1 MTKAI
6 EIGNITVNPGERAFG
21 DFKVGSLA
29 ARTEVRIP
37 YQVINGAG
45 DGPILCLE
53 STLHGWEPMGAE
65 IIRRASQ
72 KIDPQ
77 KLNGTI
83 ICLPLS
89 NPFSVEFGGTIESS
103 GQRVNPADVLDMNR
117 VWPGAKVNAWLTEQM
132 AYTLWHEAIKH
143 CDYIVDMHD
152 GTGACDELPVAF
164 PQVFPADPS
173 QAIGGGVADGIGA
186 DVSDVGGLLTH
197 EGISKMNE
205 QVTDL
210 AKAFGSSVI
219 WLRERPLNPAML
231 SGQCA
236 LNGIV
241 PLVVEAGG
249 ACTIDFTVDEGVDC
263 LLNVVKYLEMIEGR
277 PVLPER
283 QIMVDNY
290 AVYRSLT
297 GGFYIQEPEIKL
309 GLEVTKGQ
317 LLGRVVDPLTS
328 EVLETCTAPVNG
340 IIISRRVRMPINPGG
355 YITHIADTDAVI
367 WERENG
373 GS

>member
-1 MTKAI
+1 MAESI
-6 EIGNITVNPGERAFG
+6 QIGNATIKPGERAFG
-21 DFKVGSLA
+21 YLSVGTLA

-45 DGPILCLE
+45 DGPTLCLE

-65 IIRRASQ
+65 IIRRASLQ
-72 KIDPQ
+72 IDPQ
-77 KLNGTI
+77 ELNGTI
-83 ICLPLS
+83 FCLPLA
-89 NPFSVEFGGTIESS
+89 NPLSVEFGGTIESS
-103 GQRVNPADVLDMNR
+103 GMRVNPADVLDMNR

-132 AYTLWHEAIKH
+132 AYALWNEVIKH
-143 CDYIVDMHD
+143 CDYIIDMHD

-164 PQVFPADPS
+164 PQVFPSDPDL
-173 QAIGGGVADGIGA
+173 AIAGGVADGIGA
-186 DVSDVGGLLTH
+186 DASDVGGVLTP
-197 EGISKMNE
+197 EAMAKMNE
-205 QVTDL
+205 QIRDL
-210 AKAFGSSVI
+210 AIAFGSSVI
-219 WLRERPLNPAML
+219 WLRERPMNPAML

-263 LLNVVKYLEMIEGR
+263 LLNVVKYLEMIEGE

-290 AVYRSLT
+290 VVYRSLT
-297 GGFYIQEPEIKL
+297 GGFYIQELEVQL

-317 LLGRVVDPLTS
+317 VLGRVVDPVTS
-328 EVLETCTAPVNG
+328 EVVETCSSPVNG
-340 IIISRRVRMPINPGG
+340 IVISRRVRMPINPGG
-355 YITHIADTDAVI
+355 YIAHIADTDAVI
-367 WERENG
+367 WERDNR
-373 GS
+373 